1 MQKTYHAGRLRNGRY
16 SQPGQIYLI
25 TVVTHQRQCFFQDWQ
40 MGRLLVQQ
48 MRDAQRQGLA
58 KSLAWVVM
66 PDHLHWL
73 VELEHSTLEHLV
85 LAVKSHTARNVNKSL
100 GRSGRFWQR
109 GFHDRAIRY
118 EEDLET
124 VARYVIANPIRAGIV
139 RRVHDYPL
147 WDAIWV

>member
-1 MQKTYHAGRLRNGRY
+1 MQKTYHAGRLRKGRY

-25 TVVTHQRQCFFQDWQ
+25 TVVTHQRQRFFRDWQ
-40 MGRLLVQQ
+40 MGRLLVHQ
-48 MRDAQRQGLA
+48 MRDAQRQGLVE
-58 KSLAWVVM
+58 SLAWVVM

-73 VELEHSTLEHLV
+73 VELENSTLEDLV
-85 LAVKSHTARNVNKSL
+85 LTVKSHTARHVNKSL

-124 VARYVIANPIRAGIV
+124 VARYVIANPIRAGLV